1 MQFGNQ
7 CSFDWTVSSHYY
19 CNEFISK
26 WSYDV
31 DRITG
36 LRGTWSV
43 WVTATRRPRPLLD
56 TWRLGTEISKIHS
69 ACWSTIPHPGEEMR
83 VVWRRSRWKI
93 ITLHLLCLPEHR
105 SIAKDSTDCWLA
117 NLSKHVQMY
126 FWSSRSQVYSCNNKL
141 RFIFMFVFSSNS
153 TTINALRPTRISDTT
168 QNIAVRT
175 RNRSTLLGVCSQK
188 ILPTLSLYIFKR
200 FNSSLSLTRVVD
212 NYQNLL
218 PI

>member
-31 DRITG
+31 DRIIG

-43 WVTATRRPRPLLD
+43 WMTATRRPHPQLD

-69 ACWSTIPHPGEEMR
+69 ACWSTIPHPEEEMR

-105 SIAKDSTDCWLA
+105 SIGKDSTDCWLA
-117 NLSKHVQMY
+117 DLSLSLSTCKYTRTSGPHYVKCTAAIINLDCI
-126 FWSSRSQVYSCNNKL
+126 FL
-141 RFIFMFVFSSNS
+141 FIFSSNS
-153 TTINALRPTRISDTT
+153 RTMNALRPTRISD
-168 QNIAVRT
+168 I
-175 RNRSTLLGVCSQK
+175 TLQFGQAIDPLFLECVHRKYFPRCHP
-188 ILPTLSLYIFKR
+188 IYI
-200 FNSSLSLTRVVD
+200 
-212 NYQNLL
+212 
-218 PI
+218 